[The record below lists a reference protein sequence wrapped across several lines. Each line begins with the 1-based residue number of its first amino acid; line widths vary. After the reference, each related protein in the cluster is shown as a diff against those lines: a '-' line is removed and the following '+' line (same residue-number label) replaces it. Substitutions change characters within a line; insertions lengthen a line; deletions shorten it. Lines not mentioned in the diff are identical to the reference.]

1 MRVRTPNGQPVPA
14 RAERR
19 IVVLV
24 SGTGSN
30 LAALLAAHDDGVA
43 CVVAPPHASPPSPP
57 SAISDSRVRF
67 VSPELVKGLEFDLV
81 VLLAP
86 STWGE
91 GTRAAV
97 DRYVA
102 MTRATDQ
109 LMILD

>member
-1 MRVRTPNGQPVPA
+1 RAVLPSVNVPVAVRPGGSPVRHGRVTELDA
-14 RAERR
+14 ILTAW
-19 IVVLV
+19 
-24 SGTGSN
+24 
-30 LAALLAAHDDGVA
+30 LAAHDDGVA
-43 CVVAPPHASPPSPP
+43 CVVAPPHASSPSPP

-67 VSPELVKGLEFDLV
+67 VSPELVKGLECGLV

-102 MTRATDQ
+102 MTRGPTSS
-109 LMILD
+109 